1 MMTERQITAFRQVMR
16 LGSVTAAAK
25 ALSVSQPAISRII
38 ADLEMDLGFALFD
51 RRSGKLFATQDA
63 HCLATEVE
71 RLFYGLERLDQFARE
86 MRGLHH
92 STLSVASLPMVN
104 FDIAPRALAQFLN
117 SRAGIRVTHNVHNS
131 PRVVDLVAAGQA
143 DLGVAQIASSRADVR
158 RLASWRT
165 WCVVAMPADH
175 PLAGKREIGPADLA
189 GIPLVVLS
197 SQTIT
202 ASYVTQ
208 RFADAGISPVVA
220 IESQPSYAACG
231 LVVAGAGL
239 AIIDPFTPQAFAQDV
254 LATVPFTP
262 SIPFDIHLLAHND
275 RPLSRSAET
284 FADVFQDAMDR
295 VEFAARLQPNR
306 AAIAGT

>member
-25 ALSVSQPAISRII
+25 ALSVSQPAISRVI
-38 ADLEMDLGFALFD
+38 AELEMDLGFALFE
-51 RRSGKLFATQDA
+51 RRAGKLFPTQDA
-63 HCLATEVE
+63 HCLVSEVE
-71 RLFYGLERLDQFARE
+71 RMFYGLERLDQFARE

-104 FDIAPRALAQFLN
+104 FDIVPRALSQFMN
-117 SRAGIRVTHNVHNS
+117 AHGGIRITHNVHNS
-131 PRVVDLVAAGQA
+131 PRIVDLVAAGQA
-143 DLGVAQIASSRADVR
+143 DLGIAQIAPNREDVR

-175 PLAGKREIGPADLA
+175 PLSGRDRISPVELHNV
-189 GIPLVVLS
+189 PLVVLS

-208 RFADAGISPVVA
+208 RFADAGVSPLVA

-239 AIIDPFTPQAFAQDV
+239 AIIDPFTPQVFARNTLV
-254 LATVPFTP
+254 TVPFTP
-262 SIPFDIHLLAHND
+262 SIPFDVHLVAHHD
-275 RPLSRSAET
+275 KALSRSAET
-284 FADVFQDAMDR
+284 FADIFQGVMDKI
-295 VEFAARLQPNR
+295 EFAQRLDAQKRP
-306 AAIAGT
+306 AV